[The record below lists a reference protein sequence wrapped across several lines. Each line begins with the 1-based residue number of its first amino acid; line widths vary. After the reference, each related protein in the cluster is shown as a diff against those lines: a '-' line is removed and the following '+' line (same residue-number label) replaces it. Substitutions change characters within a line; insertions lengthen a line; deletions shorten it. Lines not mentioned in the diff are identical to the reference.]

1 MSRWGG
7 ISSKEMAAVDENA
20 EWLGVPRA
28 LLMEN
33 AGAWVARTTYQWLGG
48 VANKRIA
55 VFCGTGNNG
64 GDGFAAARHLAGLG
78 AKVIVVLIGD
88 PSRIRTQEARMNFD
102 IVKRMKESIKLLIVS
117 SLEGVEEIRSEME
130 GVEVVVDATFGTG
143 IKGEIREPWRS
154 VIQLIN
160 SLKALRIAVDIPSG
174 VNPDTG
180 EIGDISVNADV
191 TVTFH
196 KPKLGMPAAADYCGE
211 VVIVPIGIP
220 PEAELLMGPGN
231 ARQALRS
238 MGDEAEEV
246 ILFEDLPEEAKA
258 LMRILGVS
266 YKLGKDVR
274 ERVVYVGR
282 RVDLVEG
289 RDDFSAAVALGIA
302 SNPKLISIIDEEK
315 AGEKL
320 GISLENGLHE
330 KYRSLSKKSSELE
343 QLIYI
348 RGMKTDLLIGDSRWR
363 LSWIDRPLND
373 AGVNTLIAVT
383 LSLIARSVDRFEAA
397 AAAGY
402 LAGVATKSGYRAALN
417 ELNRLM
423 GRS

>member
-1 MSRWGG
+1 MLVFIECEAVSVEGCLRELKEKAKILENMPGSIEKAKIELSFGAFMG
-7 ISSKEMAAVDENA
+7 I
-20 EWLGVPRA
+20 
-28 LLMEN
+28 
-33 AGAWVARTTYQWLGG
+33 
-48 VANKRIA
+48 RIA
-55 VFCGTGNNG
+55 LN
-64 GDGFAAARHLAGLG
+64 
-78 AKVIVVLIGD
+78 ID
-88 PSRIRTQEARMNFD
+88 PT
-102 IVKRMKESIKLLIVS
+102 K
-117 SLEGVEEIRSEME
+117 
-130 GVEVVVDATFGTG
+130 
-143 IKGEIREPWRS
+143 
-154 VIQLIN
+154 
-160 SLKALRIAVDIPSG
+160 KAEKCIIAEYTS
-174 VNPDTG
+174 
-180 EIGDISVNADV
+180 
-191 TVTFH
+191 
-196 KPKLGMPAAADYCGE
+196 
-211 VVIVPIGIP
+211 
-220 PEAELLMGPGN
+220 
-231 ARQALRS
+231 
-238 MGDEAEEV
+238 
-246 ILFEDLPEEAKA
+246 
-258 LMRILGVS
+258 
-266 YKLGKDVR
+266 GKDVR

-282 RVDLVEG
+282 RIDLVEG
-289 RDDFSAAVALGIA
+289 RDDFSAAVGLGIA